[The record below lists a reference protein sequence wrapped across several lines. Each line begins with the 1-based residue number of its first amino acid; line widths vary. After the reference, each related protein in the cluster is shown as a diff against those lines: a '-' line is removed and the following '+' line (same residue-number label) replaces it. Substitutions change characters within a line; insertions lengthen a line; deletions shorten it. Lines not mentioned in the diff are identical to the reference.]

1 MKIKNIILSKSAIAS
16 SVIIF
21 SLGMTPTTFAH
32 EGGYASGGNGNVLRD
47 GSGNCVKA
55 TNGNAYPECEPVVI
69 EPEVIPPTP
78 VYVAPPAP
86 VKVIVKPVVI
96 PKPKY
101 ITKTL
106 SLNESGGANF
116 GFDSDN
122 LSSKGQSQLAAFAT
136 SVKASN
142 VNPSSVSVVGHTDSI
157 GPESYNQKLSERRA
171 NSVASYLSTQGIDRG
186 AMQVSGRGE
195 TQPVAGNKSK
205 TDRAQNR
212 RVDIKVSGQRKVT
225 IKQ

>member
-1 MKIKNIILSKSAIAS
+1 MDIKNNILSKSVIAS

-21 SLGMTPTTFAH
+21 SLGIPATASAH

-47 GSGNCVKA
+47 GSGNCVRA
-55 TNGNAYPECEPVVI
+55 TYGNAYPECEPVVVA
-69 EPEVIPPTP
+69 EPIVRPTP
-78 VYVAPPAP
+78 V
-86 VKVIVKPVVI
+86 KVVKPQ
-96 PKPKY
+96 PRY

-142 VNPSSVSVVGHTDSI
+142 INPSSVSVIGHTDSI

-205 TDRAQNR
+205 ADRAQNR